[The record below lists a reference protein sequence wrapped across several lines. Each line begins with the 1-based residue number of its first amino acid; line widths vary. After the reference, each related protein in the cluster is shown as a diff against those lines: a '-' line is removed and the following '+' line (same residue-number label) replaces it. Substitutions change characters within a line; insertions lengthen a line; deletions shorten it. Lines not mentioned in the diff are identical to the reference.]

1 MNKKN
6 ITKVSK
12 GRKFKFNL
20 SSTLLIL
27 SILLMIS
34 AVIVNFTVPTSITDK
49 DGNEKPNNT
58 AGVSVVTLIVLSFIF
73 LPFSFVAQNLKNN

>member
-6 ITKVSK
+6 TSKVSK

-34 AVIVNFTVPTSITDK
+34 AVIVNFTAPVSIK
-49 DGNEKPNNT
+49 DENGTEKANVA
-58 AGVSVVTLIVLSFIF
+58 AGVSVTTMIVLSFIF
-73 LPFSFVAQNLKNN
+73 LLFSFVTQNN

>member
-1 MNKKN
+1 MKKKN
-6 ITKVSK
+6 QLSK

-49 DGNEKPNNT
+49 DGNKKPNNT
-58 AGVSVVTLIVLSFIF
+58 AGISVVTLIVLSFIF
-73 LPFSFVAQNLKNN
+73 LLFSFVTQNLKNN